1 VTKFLIIF
9 FFAAHCQNGEV
20 PGGFWKCE
28 DLQADVDD
36 GGIDEDDDSD
46 DWSIL
51 TGVGRLIEPRHVACH
66 CSRIWPSAF
75 LHLEAVFLSVALCR
89 ITRSHRCGNGIL
101 AKIYMY

>member
-1 VTKFLIIF
+1 MTKFLII

-51 TGVGRLIEPRHVACH
+51 TGVGHLIEPRHGMSLLTYLAFCF
-66 CSRIWPSAF
+66 SAF
-75 LHLEAVFLSVALCR
+75 GSSISFCCFVQNHTESQ
-89 ITRSHRCGNGIL
+89 
-101 AKIYMY
+101 MW